1 MRLIE
6 LGVAGEAYVR
16 WRLEKFGDTMAE
28 MALRWTLCHP
38 AVSTVIPGMRKRRH
52 VDANCGVSDGAGLP
66 ADLLEQLR
74 AHRWD
79 RVPTPWSQ

>member
-28 MALRWTLCHP
+28 LALP
-38 AVSTVIPGMRKRRH
+38 AVIVGFSLKIAVT
-52 VDANCGVSDGAGLP
+52 NGVSALAVQDFL
-66 ADLLEQLR
+66 
-74 AHRWD
+74 WI
-79 RVPTPWSQ
+79 